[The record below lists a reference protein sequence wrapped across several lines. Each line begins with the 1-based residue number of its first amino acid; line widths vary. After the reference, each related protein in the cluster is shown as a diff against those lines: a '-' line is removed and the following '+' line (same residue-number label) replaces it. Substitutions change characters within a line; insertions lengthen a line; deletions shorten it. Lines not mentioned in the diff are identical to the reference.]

1 MKKSNT
7 LLVLVALGFSLH
19 AAQLCPAPESVVS
32 DAKRMGAEEMNPGSK
47 LGCRERA
54 AGGTFKVLIYG
65 NSIAL
70 HGRAPKIGWHGD
82 WGMAASA
89 REKDFAHLVVA
100 GLEAKRGAHADFRI
114 RNLAYA
120 PDYVVIAIGENV
132 SALRETDVADYTQFL
147 VRLAKPLAESAK
159 HPKVVMRSPF
169 WRNSAKADCT
179 AQAAKEVG
187 AIYVDAGSLGDKDE
201 NMALGLFG
209 HKGVARHPGDIGMR
223 RLADLVL
230 SGFEGA
236 ARPVR

>member
-1 MKKSNT
+1 MFAGQGTQFRSGDRALLLKGDNDFSGADIYLDGANSNCT
-7 LLVLVALGFSLH
+7 NYVAT
-19 AAQLCPAPESVVS
+19 
-32 DAKRMGAEEMNPGSK
+32 
-47 LGCRERA
+47 A
-54 AGGTFKVLIYG
+54 AGDSRPPATL
-65 NSIAL
+65 
-70 HGRAPKIGWHGD
+70 RARRMTNK
-82 WGMAASA
+82 
-89 REKDFAHLVVA
+89 
-100 GLEAKRGAHADFRI
+100 GA
-114 RNLAYA
+114 N
-120 PDYVVIAIGENV
+120 PSGIGENV

-159 HPKVVMRSPF
+159 RPKVVMRSPF